1 MMRRL
6 RDVVNLHVSDLG
18 GEDNISHSER
28 TLVNRASMLI
38 VQLELMEHGFAR
50 NDGVAK
56 LEQLEVYQRTV
67 NTTRRL
73 LESLGLQRR
82 AKPVPSLHD
91 YLGARS
97 QDLSDDGS

>member
-1 MMRRL
+1 
-6 RDVVNLHVSDLG
+6 
-18 GEDNISHSER
+18 
-28 TLVNRASMLI
+28 MLI

-73 LESLGLQRR
+73 LERLQDCNDVQNLYR
-82 AKPVPSLHD
+82 ASTTIW
-91 YLGARS
+91 
-97 QDLSDDGS
+97 GSITGPE